1 MKRQFIFYTLFCFYV
16 LPAFV
21 VFSLSQKEGVPFR
34 AGETLYYNIY
44 YKGVKVGT
52 SVLKFKGEKKLGD
65 RVVYYITFYTHT
77 PYFKDLEKI
86 YADKDTFLPLRV
98 ERKISRLAMPVM
110 YISEEYDQEK
120 REVVI
125 RKRELIFS
133 KKIVLRKKNVID
145 NPILSVYRYRFL
157 DDLGAGDELV
167 LNFPRR
173 RFRVKYE
180 GVREIKIKNM
190 QEKARVFRGYPV
202 GFQVW
207 LKEGKQKLPLKIENP
222 RLFGYALV
230 FTKVDYFDR

>member
-1 MKRQFIFYTLFCFYV
+1 MGLGCLSNYRFKGSEMVFQLFYHVGNYD
-16 LPAFV
+16 
-21 VFSLSQKEGVPFR
+21 FSLLGV
-34 AGETLYYNIY
+34 EKSYNSN
-44 YKGVKVGT
+44 T
-52 SVLKFKGEKKLGD
+52 
-65 RVVYYITFYTHT
+65 
-77 PYFKDLEKI
+77 
-86 YADKDTFLPLRV
+86 
-98 ERKISRLAMPVM
+98 
-110 YISEEYDQEK
+110 
-120 REVVI
+120 
-125 RKRELIFS
+125 
-133 KKIVLRKKNVID
+133 VID